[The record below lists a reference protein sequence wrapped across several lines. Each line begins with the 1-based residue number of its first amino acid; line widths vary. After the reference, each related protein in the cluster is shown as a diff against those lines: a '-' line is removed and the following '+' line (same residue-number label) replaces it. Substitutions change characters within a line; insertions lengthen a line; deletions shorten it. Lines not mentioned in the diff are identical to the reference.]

1 MKGLSMNTE
10 PNAIGNGPTP
20 WPKTAEEQ
28 YATAIKFKC
37 PFCGVEPD
45 VRCNGI
51 IFPQYPHTDRLGV
64 AMMEQGWT
72 EQQIAALYEF

>member
-1 MKGLSMNTE
+1 
-10 PNAIGNGPTP
+10 
-20 WPKTAEEQ
+20 
-28 YATAIKFKC
+28 
-37 PFCGVEPD
+37 